1 MAIEK
6 KESCGNVFRDM
17 GFSEREADNLKLR
30 AELMIEIEKYIKKNK
45 LTQTEAAKRFKIDQP
60 RLNKLLKGHIEL
72 FTIDKLVSLLS
83 NVDIKITFVRDEKKA
98 A

>member
-6 KESCGNVFRDM
+6 KESCGNVFKDM
-17 GFSEREADNLKLR
+17 GFSEREADNLKIR
-30 AELMIEIEKYIKKNK
+30 AELMIEIEKYIKENK
-45 LTQTEAAKRFKIDQP
+45 LTQSEAAKHFKVDQP

-83 NVDIKITFVRDEKKA
+83 NVNIKVTFIRDDEKA